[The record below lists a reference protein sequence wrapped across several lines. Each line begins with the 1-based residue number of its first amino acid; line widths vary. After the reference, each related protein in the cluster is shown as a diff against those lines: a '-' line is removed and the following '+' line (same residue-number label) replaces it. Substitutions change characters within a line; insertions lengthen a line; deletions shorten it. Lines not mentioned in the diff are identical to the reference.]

1 MIKIEPVS
9 ETSLIIYLGD
19 QIDLQL
25 TQVIAQ
31 LTHYLELHFSEQL
44 VDVTPSYTSI
54 LIQYHPLKIN
64 FKSIQVS
71 VLAWAN
77 KELESKK
84 DRKLNNDDQYTISRG
99 KTITLPVYYDVSVG
113 PDLASLAKEKNL
125 SIEQV
130 ITLHQQKTYTVCA
143 IGFAP
148 GFAFLAS
155 VDSSIATPR
164 HAEPRLKIPAGSV
177 GIADQQTAVYP
188 DDSPGGWQIIGNC
201 PQQLFSPN
209 TDPISPFEV
218 GDKVTFEAID
228 RQTFLDLGG
237 VIWPHWK

>member
-1 MIKIEPVS
+1 MIRIEQVS
-9 ETSLIIYLGD
+9 ETCLIIYLGD

-31 LTHYLELHFSEQL
+31 LANYLEQHFSEQL
-44 VDVTPSYTSI
+44 IDITPSYTSI

-64 FKSIQVS
+64 FKMIQAS
-71 VLAWAN
+71 VLAWAS
-77 KELESKK
+77 KELKS
-84 DRKLNNDDQYTISRG
+84 RKNHRLNRDDQYIACRG
-99 KTITLPVYYDVSVG
+99 KTITLPVYYDVSVA
-113 PDLASLAKEKNL
+113 PDLASLAKEKSL

-130 ITLHQQKTYTVCA
+130 ISLHQQKTYTVCA

-155 VDSSIATPR
+155 VDNMIATPR

-209 TDPISPFEV
+209 TDPISPFAV

-228 RQTFLDLGG
+228 RQTYLDLGG
-237 VIWPHWK
+237 EIWPHWK

>member
-1 MIKIEPVS
+1 MIKVEPVS
-9 ETSLIIYLGD
+9 ETCLIIYLGD

-31 LTHYLELHFSEQL
+31 LTHYLEQRFSEQL
-44 VDVTPSYTSI
+44 IDITPSYTSI

-64 FKSIQVS
+64 AKTIRTS
-71 VLAWAN
+71 VLAWAS
-77 KELESKK
+77 KEFKTREG
-84 DRKLNNDDQYTISRG
+84 RKLNSDVRYPISRG

-113 PDLASLAKEKNL
+113 PDLASLAKERDL

-130 ITLHQQKTYTVCA
+130 IALHQQKTYTVCA

-155 VDSSIATPR
+155 VDAAIETPR

-177 GIADQQTAVYP
+177 GIANQQTAVYP
-188 DDSPGGWQIIGNC
+188 DDSPGGWKIIGNC

-218 GDKVTFEAID
+218 GDEVTFEAID
-228 RQTFLDLGG
+228 RQTFLALGG
-237 VIWPHWK
+237 EIWPHWK